1 MFVKTQLI
9 LITFLFVL
17 TSCQDLHEFLGLN
30 VPFFNRTADLLFSG
44 QVGGTAFLQC
54 EVHNLNNKSVSWLRE
69 RDRHILT
76 VDRETFISDPR
87 FSSLHTKTPIS
98 DLVTLSIQK
107 VKVSDGGR
115 YQCQVSAED
124 KISVVVELVVVSPM
138 VRLYSAGG
146 GDQEIHVKE
155 GSSVKLKCVVTNI
168 LEPPQYVTWYLNDK
182 VNSFSNISHIFSSRG
197 WLDWLM
203 AVGLPNLALYY
214 ITRYQS
220 EDKFTYLAYCS
231 TANYTQQAGNFGD
244 KL

>member
-30 VPFFNRTADLLFSG
+30 VPFFNRTADLLFTG

-76 VDRETFISDPR
+76 VDRETFISDQR
-87 FSSLHTKTPIS
+87 FSSLHTKTPMS

-115 YQCQVSAED
+115 YQCQVSASGED
-124 KISVVVELVVVSPM
+124 PAIRSGEARLSVMSPPGPPHILQGEQLEISEGEQTELVCVSEGARPAGE
-138 VRLYSAGG
+138 VRLVSWVSCLPPLSLTSQIFQKERKFFSLIYS
-146 GDQEIHVKE
+146 
-155 GSSVKLKCVVTNI
+155 
-168 LEPPQYVTWYLNDK
+168 
-182 VNSFSNISHIFSSRG
+182 
-197 WLDWLM
+197 
-203 AVGLPNLALYY
+203 
-214 ITRYQS
+214 
-220 EDKFTYLAYCS
+220 
-231 TANYTQQAGNFGD
+231 
-244 KL
+244 

>member
-1 MFVKTQLI
+1 MSVKTQLI

-30 VPFFNRTADLLFSG
+30 VPFFNRTADLLFTG

-54 EVHNLNNKSVSWLRE
+54 QVHNLNNKSVSWLRE

-107 VKVSDGGR
+107 VRVSDGGR

-124 KISVVVELVVVSPM
+124 KISVVVELVVVSPL
-138 VRLYSAGG
+138 VRLFSAGG

-182 VNSFSNISHIFSSRG
+182 VNGCLDILPIFSSRG
-197 WLDWLM
+197 WLDVRLHWLM
-203 AVGLPNLALYY
+203 AGNLPMCWFA
-214 ITRYQS
+214 
-220 EDKFTYLAYCS
+220 
-231 TANYTQQAGNFGD
+231 
-244 KL
+244 